1 MLCPRLELTTEFHYQ
16 KYLLFL
22 HAVWTVRAISFDD
35 ELHVCMCLYTVCQYT
50 LVRFPALRP
59 CIWCRCLRLCAYKCD
74 LEAFTVSAT
83 ESTDKR
89 QATITTTGGK
99 LNLLLVHTKIIH
111 TKRYYLDLYIPGIF
125 NEIYVRTYIFIY
137 FIWVSCHSI
146 AKIRCA
152 VFACECVC
160 VYVSLREL
168 MRMPLPLLLAWKS
181 FFCFT
186 RYDCWLISYI
196 PHVYSML
203 HRSATHSI
211 FK

>member
-22 HAVWTVRAISFDD
+22 HAVWTARGISFDD

-74 LEAFTVSAT
+74 LEVFTVSAT

-160 VYVSLREL
+160 VCEFERTDAYAFAVAFGLKIFFFLHTLR
-168 MRMPLPLLLAWKS
+168 LLA
-181 FFCFT
+181 
-186 RYDCWLISYI
+186 DLL
-196 PHVYSML
+196 YSACVFHAPWVCNSL
-203 HRSATHSI
+203 YL
-211 FK
+211 